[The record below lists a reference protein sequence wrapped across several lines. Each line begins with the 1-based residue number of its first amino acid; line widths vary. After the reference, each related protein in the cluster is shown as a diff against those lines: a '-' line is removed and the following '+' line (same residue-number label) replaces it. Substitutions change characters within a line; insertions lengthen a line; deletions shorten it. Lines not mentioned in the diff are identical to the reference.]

1 MNISSRIMSVVVI
14 SLLILGL
21 SLSYFSKLSMEKMTK
36 NFFVEYEK
44 SIYTEKKILLKDAI
58 SIVHSIVESIYE
70 NQKKLGTSTNVIKDI
85 IKEKLNS
92 VSFLKDGSGYIFILN
107 YDGSFLLHP
116 QDKKSEGKNFINEKD
131 ENGKLYIKEL
141 IEVGK
146 SGGGI
151 VEYIYPKA
159 KGEKPE
165 KKFSYALSFKP
176 FSWII
181 GTGMYVGDVQE
192 SSNLLKEEAKV
203 KKDKEIMSLLLIT
216 LGIMVIITVISIWL
230 IRIYTVIPLKN
241 MIEHTKE
248 LSSGDGDLTTK
259 LKIIGKDEIAQ
270 ASTEINRFIEK
281 VRILIADAKSLS
293 SENSSISHE
302 LSTTSLSVGKLLEDS
317 TNVVNNTTQK
327 ASTIRDEMENS
338 IEEAKVSK
346 KEIEDANGFLN
357 QANQAILDLTK
368 DIKISAATEIELA
381 HKIQQ
386 LSTDTEQVK
395 DVLLVIGDIADQ
407 TNLLALNAAIEAARA
422 GEHGRGFAVVADEVR
437 KLAERTQKSLIE
449 INATINIIVQSIMD
463 SSEQMTTNSKKVE
476 ELSTTAV
483 HVEKKINELSIV
495 MENATNMADKTV
507 ISYIKTGNDIT
518 GIIDGVGEINGL
530 STQNARS
537 VEEIAGAAEHMNK
550 MTETLNNKL
559 SEFRT

>member
-1 MNISSRIMSVVVI
+1 
-14 SLLILGL
+14 
-21 SLSYFSKLSMEKMTK
+21 
-36 NFFVEYEK
+36 
-44 SIYTEKKILLKDAI
+44 
-58 SIVHSIVESIYE
+58 
-70 NQKKLGTSTNVIKDI
+70 
-85 IKEKLNS
+85 
-92 VSFLKDGSGYIFILN
+92 
-107 YDGSFLLHP
+107 
-116 QDKKSEGKNFINEKD
+116 
-131 ENGKLYIKEL
+131 LYIKEL
-141 IEVGK
+141 IEVVK

-317 TNVVNNTTQK
+317 TDVVNNTTQK

-346 KEIEDANGFLN
+346 KG
-357 QANQAILDLTK
+357 
-368 DIKISAATEIELA
+368 
-381 HKIQQ
+381 
-386 LSTDTEQVK
+386 
-395 DVLLVIGDIADQ
+395 
-407 TNLLALNAAIEAARA
+407 
-422 GEHGRGFAVVADEVR
+422 
-437 KLAERTQKSLIE
+437 
-449 INATINIIVQSIMD
+449 
-463 SSEQMTTNSKKVE
+463 
-476 ELSTTAV
+476 
-483 HVEKKINELSIV
+483 
-495 MENATNMADKTV
+495 
-507 ISYIKTGNDIT
+507 
-518 GIIDGVGEINGL
+518 
-530 STQNARS
+530 
-537 VEEIAGAAEHMNK
+537 
-550 MTETLNNKL
+550 TL
-559 SEFRT
+559 